1 MLPIAALTAALVMLA
16 SSCGAQSGATVA
28 ATLSKSA
35 GPIQIARPH
44 AVVGSGGSW
53 TMYHHDDA
61 HTGTHPAAP
70 ALTAVHPSA
79 GSTETALDEEVYAA
93 PLLYNWLAL
102 LPPHTHPRIAPYSNT
117 R

>member
-61 HTGTHPAAP
+61 HTGTDPAAP

-79 GSTETALDEEVYAA
+79 GWTETALHQKVYAE
-93 PLLYNWLAL
+93 PLLYNAL
-102 LPPHTHPRIAPYSNT
+102 VFVAPLNNT
-117 R
+117 VY